1 MKLSP
6 FSHQLFAVKV
16 RATCYIWLHK
26 HMRNVLLVTTFLSLV
41 SCSTAPKPA
50 ASPGNPPAAAMKV
63 RSNPTKSMIAMND
76 PAIDD
81 YIVKDISDSLEGNS
95 WRWGYERP
103 EVRLQLKQTGGQ
115 KLEAHF
121 SVADATFK
129 TTGPVTVNFFVNNKN
144 VGTMKITKPGDQV
157 FSKEVPADMLS
168 TTDMTDVAIEAK
180 PFWTSAGDGRHLTVI
195 LTQVGFV
202 S

>member
-1 MKLSP
+1 
-6 FSHQLFAVKV
+6 
-16 RATCYIWLHK
+16 
-26 HMRNVLLVTTFLSLV
+26 MRNVLLFSTLLSLV

-50 ASPGNPPAAAMKV
+50 AAPGNPPAAAMKV
-63 RSNPTKSMIAMND
+63 RSNPTKATVSMND
-76 PAIDD
+76 PSVDD
-81 YIVKDISDSLEGNS
+81 YIVKDVSDTLESGT

-103 EVRLQLKQTGGQ
+103 ELRFQLKQTAGQ
-115 KLEAHF
+115 KLEVHF

-157 FSKEVPADMLS
+157 FSKAVPGDLLS
-168 TTDMTDVAIEAK
+168 TSDLTDVAIEAK
-180 PFWTSAGDGRHLTVI
+180 PFWTSSTDGRHLTVI

>member
-1 MKLSP
+1 
-6 FSHQLFAVKV
+6 
-16 RATCYIWLHK
+16 
-26 HMRNVLLVTTFLSLV
+26 MRNVLLVSTLISMV

-50 ASPGNPPAAAMKV
+50 ASPGSPPAAAMKV
-63 RSNPTKSMIAMND
+63 RSNPTKASISMND

-81 YIVKDISDSLEGNS
+81 YIVKDISDTLEGAT

-157 FSKEVPADMLS
+157 FSKEVPAALLS

-180 PFWTSAGDGRHLTVI
+180 PFWTSASDGRHLTVI